1 MYSATGI
8 DNSGLYAG
16 RREAIGIIK
25 AMAGEITS
33 FDVFS
38 GIGISAATAFA
49 KAAKSSYDFEKEFR
63 KNMLEVATISTQVTD
78 DMTGFMNQVM
88 SITQEIP
95 VTAPEAAKALY
106 QIVSAGHDGA
116 DGMKV
121 LEVAARS
128 AVGGMTDTAT
138 AADAITTLLN
148 AYKLSAEDADKVSD
162 QLFTTARL
170 GKTTFGE
177 LGQSISQVAPIAAAY
192 GVEMDQVLAAVAT
205 LTKSGVP
212 TAQAMT
218 QIRASIIAVS
228 KELGDGAF
236 NSMTFQEAL
245 AEVANRAGGSESKL
259 RELIPEVEAVNG
271 VLGMTGIKAQDAA
284 SHLAEMNASAGA
296 TETAFKQMMEDV
308 DKQMILLSNNIQA
321 ALRPMGQ
328 AILKEVYEVATAFNE
343 ALENGEAKEA
353 MKSLGGLIVIV
364 TGAFIGYKGSV
375 IATTAAKNAYTKALA
390 ISRLASIQQITTTQL
405 LTNSIK
411 AQTAAMLR
419 NIVALA
425 TNPYVL
431 AAAAIAALGY
441 GIYRYATQAT
451 AAEKAMAAHNKRVN
465 DLKALADD
473 TIKSAEGL
481 LSSLRDE
488 NVLMTERVGIYE
500 KLKGLYPGVLDN
512 ISLENFLLMDS
523 VEANNLLAKSLDERI
538 KTQQKADVNTIEAE
552 MKANNAKILGLESK
566 KSKNED
572 SGDKSIFGELTLGES
587 FELDKLKKRNEQLQI
602 EFDKARAI
610 VVQGLKD
617 ETAAQKVTASLD
629 LDNESGKTV
638 LERKIQLTKDLA
650 EANANLNKL
659 RAPSSTAKNSEIEA
673 AEDKV
678 KEIKGKLE
686 ALTGS
691 AMKDANTLHS
701 EQSDRLRAIE
711 DYRKSI
717 SDAEVQAELD
727 IRQQRID
734 TMDEGSKK
742 ELAMIQLNYDR
753 LRDVNRKRA
762 DDMIKERQELER
774 KQWEYDNPE
783 WKEKGMTFKPST
795 TSVQQLSKPQQGML
809 LAFDKQTLAARKKA
823 EDDYQKTLME
833 KYQDYTDKRLAIE
846 KRYNDDLAVLRSERR
861 KAEASG
867 DTGKVEKLD
876 RAIAQGTKDKGKD
889 LMGLDYDQLKESP
902 EYVRAFENLKR
913 TSSETLGSL
922 LSQLENAKRTAAQ
935 VLSPDQLREY
945 TTTIQ
950 EIMDELDSR
959 NPFQALTDKK
969 EELAAAE
976 RGLAEAQAALGK
988 ARSDA
993 EAVKGG
999 AKVQS
1004 GVRITGFDKNT
1015 KQVTSE
1021 KEYLSEAQALEKV
1034 KTATV
1039 NYNKAKDNV
1048 TDKNDKVKKSEKEVA
1063 DQINGLCDS
1072 IKGVGEAIGGPAGE
1086 IITLIGDIGTFTMT
1100 AMSGVKVAADT
1111 SAQAISTVEKA
1122 SVILAVIS
1130 AAIQVATKIA
1140 SLFGPRDQ
1148 EQFDRM
1154 RERYESLV
1162 KVWDRL
1168 IDKKMEYISI
1178 NTDKEAVKAGEEAL
1192 DILRKQE
1199 AATRKL
1205 ALARLEVRNGGHSI
1219 EYRQWAGS
1227 YKFDGRNWKD
1237 VAGEIEERTGKAFK
1251 SMRDLV
1257 DMSAED
1263 LEWIMGSY
1271 SGFWSSLDDDFREY
1285 LERVMDYKAQAEDI
1299 DKTVGEAVTRTSFD
1313 GMRDNFLD
1321 SLLDMDSSAEDFA
1334 DNVEK
1339 YMRQAIL
1346 NGMVSKKY
1354 EAQLQ
1359 EWYKGWVEK
1368 SADGLTGMEYDE
1380 LRGAYNDMTRDAL
1393 RERDNLKEMFG
1404 WESEIKDGV
1413 SGQLQAAMTEGTA
1426 SQLVGLWNSTAIDMR
1441 ELKQLGMEQRDS
1453 VRSIMSDVTDILR
1466 QNMLIEQ
1473 NTRRGADNTDGLI
1486 GELQGGFRSLD
1497 RRLEN
1502 IERNTKTS
1510 YSRG

>member
-1 MYSATGI
+1 MIKELAKQFNVAESEVKGLVEAGKVGFPEVQKVIQSLTSEGGMFFNLMEEQSKTITGQISNIEDSISTMYNNIGKQSEGVINEALSGVSYLVENYEKIGKVIIELSATYGT
-8 DNSGLYAG
+8 Y
-16 RREAIGIIK
+16 K
-25 AMAGEITS
+25 AVLIT
-33 FDVFS
+33 
-38 GIGISAATAFA
+38 ITALQKVHSVVLA
-49 KAAKSSYDFEKEFR
+49 KAAVEQS
-63 KNMLEVATISTQVTD
+63 LC
-78 DMTGFMNQVM
+78 
-88 SITQEIP
+88 
-95 VTAPEAAKALY
+95 AL
-106 QIVSAGHDGA
+106 AGH
-116 DGMKV
+116 
-121 LEVAARS
+121 
-128 AVGGMTDTAT
+128 
-138 AADAITTLLN
+138 
-148 AYKLSAEDADKVSD
+148 KLSDA
-162 QLFTTARL
+162 QA
-170 GKTTFGE
+170 
-177 LGQSISQVAPIAAAY
+177 I
-192 GVEMDQVLAAVAT
+192 AVAKT
-205 LTKSGVP
+205 KLLTI
-212 TAQAMT
+212 AQ
-218 QIRASIIAVS
+218 QG
-228 KELGDGAF
+228 L
-236 NSMTFQEAL
+236 
-245 AEVANRAGGSESKL
+245 
-259 RELIPEVEAVNG
+259 
-271 VLGMTGIKAQDAA
+271 
-284 SHLAEMNASAGA
+284 
-296 TETAFKQMMEDV
+296 
-308 DKQMILLSNNIQA
+308 
-321 ALRPMGQ
+321 
-328 AILKEVYEVATAFNE
+328 
-343 ALENGEAKEA
+343 
-353 MKSLGGLIVIV
+353 MKSLKA
-364 TGAFIGYKGSV
+364 TGA
-375 IATTAAKNAYTKALA
+375 AL
-390 ISRLASIQQITTTQL
+390 
-405 LTNSIK
+405 
-411 AQTAAMLR
+411 
-419 NIVALA
+419 VA
-425 TNPYVL
+425 NPYVL
-431 AAAAIAALGY
+431 VAAAIAGLSLA
-441 GIYRYATQAT
+441 IYKVVT
-451 AAEKAMAAHNKRVN
+451 A
-465 DLKALADD
+465 
-473 TIKSAEGL
+473 
-481 LSSLRDE
+481 E
-488 NVLMTERVGIYE
+488 N
-500 KLKGLYPGVLDN
+500 
-512 ISLENFLLMDS
+512 
-523 VEANNLLAKSLDERI
+523 
-538 KTQQKADVNTIEAE
+538 
-552 MKANNAKILGLESK
+552 
-566 KSKNED
+566 
-572 SGDKSIFGELTLGES
+572 
-587 FELDKLKKRNEQLQI
+587 
-602 EFDKARAI
+602 EFDKANKR
-610 VVQGLKD
+610 LSN
-617 ETAAQKVTASLD
+617 ASSDVEKSLSSEVSK
-629 LDNESGKTV
+629 LTS
-638 LERKIQLTKDLA
+638 LERKLSETKKGTEEYNNIKKTIVDNYGQYYKGLDG
-650 EANANLNKL
+650 
-659 RAPSSTAKNSEIEA
+659 EIERVGNLSTVYGHLVEKMRLSIGQRKFESFFK
-673 AEDKV
+673 AEQENLDNTIGEKLDKSYDALIEKYGKDKGSKLYQKV
-678 KEIKGKLE
+678 FDYAIRGTSMSTETWNQINGATFKEWGFDNSPVGFAIRSVSSLVTEINRATVASGKALDEFKEKYQMTEKDVEYILSGKSSGANDTPIENKTLKQLLIDIDTSKSKIKELQDQANKGLISSDKIKEEQDILAKLTSDYKRRTDKE
-686 ALTGS
+686 YGSTKGSNLT
-691 AMKDANTLHS
+691 S

-762 DDMIKERQELER
+762 DEMIKERQELER
-774 KQWEYDNPE
+774 KQWEYDNPK